1 MYGSPGHET
10 AGPPRSGG
18 AGRELVSQQVGR
30 PPGGLLAKASR
41 PVSRGGAPISQ
52 WYVLLEGDR
61 IIAGAGVIEHD
72 FHLRKDL
79 SPNVCALYVEEP
91 WRNRGLAGR
100 LLNLICEDVAALG
113 VETLYLVTEH
123 TAFYERYGW
132 EFFCLAQEENSPS
145 WLRLYRRTTASP
157 LQ

>member
-1 MYGSPGHET
+1 MDHPVMKLRDHPALAEQAASWFHSKWGV
-10 AGPPRSGG
+10 PREAYLQSIQ
-18 AGRELVSQQVGR
+18 ACL
-30 PPGGLLAKASR
+30 
-41 PVSRGGAPISQ
+41 RGGAPIPQ

-72 FHLRKDL
+72 FHLRKDI
-79 SPNVCALYVEEP
+79 SPNVYALYVEEP

-145 WLRLYRRTTASP
+145 WLRRYRRTTASP